1 MAASTY
7 TRKIESEE
15 DLEESLVDL
24 LGTVT
29 FTTVEGA
36 TAYEV
41 EEAGEALIGL
51 FADCTVNTYED
62 SGVLTNNRGIVL
74 RTRDGQEF
82 QLTIH
87 RSK

>member
-7 TRKIESEE
+7 ARKIESEE

-29 FTTVEGA
+29 FLTVDGA
-36 TAYEV
+36 APSDV
-41 EEAGEALIGL
+41 EEAGEALVGL
-51 FADCTVNTYED
+51 FADCTVDTYED
-62 SGVLTNNRGIVL
+62 SGVLTHNRGIVL
-74 RTRDGQEF
+74 RTRDGAEY